1 MNSIITPSLST
12 AAIFLDTLEPQGK
25 FTFQTFDDDQ
35 DRKDKK
41 LVRVLHGTLNKHAT
55 TLTTLNQKGAG
66 IFVTVNQTNLK
77 GRKATDIVK
86 VRAAF
91 LDLDGSPLE
100 PVLDHTLEPHIIVE
114 SSPARWHAY
123 WLCELP
129 REEFSAVQLGLAGKF
144 NGDTSVHDLPRV
156 MRLPGFYHLK
166 CGVGR
171 KLEPFQTRIEKIR
184 EN

>member
-1 MNSIITPSLST
+1 MNNIITPNLPT
-12 AAIFLDTLEPQGK
+12 AANFLDTLEPEGK

-35 DRKDKK
+35 SRNSKN

-66 IFVTVNQTNLK
+66 VFVTVNKTNLM
-77 GRKATDIVK
+77 GRKGTDIVK
-86 VRAAF
+86 VRAVF

-100 PVLDHTLEPHIIVE
+100 PVLDHSLKPHIIVE
-114 SSPARWHAY
+114 SSPSRWHVY

-129 REEFSAVQLGLAGKF
+129 CEEFSAVQIGLAEKF
-144 NGDTSVHDLPRV
+144 NGDTSVNDLPRV

-166 CGVGR
+166 CGVER
-171 KLEPFQTRIEKIR
+171 TLEPFQTRIKQILEK
-184 EN
+184 

>member
-1 MNSIITPSLST
+1 MDSIITPSLST
-12 AAIFLDTLEPQGK
+12 AAIFLDTLELQGK

-35 DRKDKK
+35 SRKDKN
-41 LVRVLHGTLNKHAT
+41 LVRVLHGTLNRHGT
-55 TLTTLNQKGAG
+55 TLKTLNQNGAG

-77 GRKATDIVK
+77 GRKAANIVK

-91 LDLDGSPLE
+91 LDLDGSPVE
-100 PVLDHTLEPHIIVE
+100 PVLDHTLEPNIIVE

-129 REEFSAVQLGLAGKF
+129 CEEFSAVQLGLAEKF

-171 KLEPFQTRIEKIR
+171 KLEPFLTRIEKIR